1 MRAQKYK
8 FLTTFSI
15 YPFIFVQSKLPKMK
29 PVDYYQEQIE
39 HYAARLKQ
47 IKKRRNLVT
56 LAKLLTFGYMI
67 FLLYLLINQS
77 TQPLLL
83 LGIGAVLVFILLTLW
98 DSKIIYRQRLI
109 EELLRINTLESDYLA
124 GNFSALDQG
133 ERFNDPAHPYA
144 HDLDLFGEDSLFQH
158 LNRTVTFSGTQK
170 LVSWLLSLSKD
181 PEVIHSRQQAVEELC
196 TGPKWCQHFRAAG
209 ALHPTQAL
217 DAVVLKSGSAES
229 PFFSKGSTVRLILWI
244 ANTIVIV
251 SWAVTSFT
259 PLPISIS
266 LSLSL
271 LQLLVLALYIKKI
284 NTYHQRLNL
293 FLKTIS
299 NYLPL
304 VRLIHDQSFRSP
316 FLQKIRHSLFTP
328 ESNSLQALTQLQRI
342 QNSLDQRGNIVIAF
356 VLNGLYLK
364 DFHTLL
370 RLDRWRKAY
379 GPDIETWTDV
389 LSEAD
394 ALVSMANYRFNHP
407 AYCLPVISQDQ
418 LLYTEEIGHPLLKS
432 ERNVTN
438 NFSIRSLHQIAIIT
452 GANMAGKSTFL
463 RTIGVNLIL
472 AQSGNV
478 VCSRCFAFQPMT
490 LFTSM
495 RTTDNLAKDTS
506 YFHAELLRLQQL
518 VTIAQQEDK
527 VFIIL
532 DEMLKGTN
540 SVDKLNGSLAFL
552 KKILSYPISGLV
564 ATHDLA
570 LGELADDFPEHFF
583 NVCFE
588 IVHSGN
594 QITYDY
600 KLHPGISSNM
610 NASILLKQMGLI

>member
-1 MRAQKYK
+1 
-8 FLTTFSI
+8 
-15 YPFIFVQSKLPKMK
+15 MK
-29 PVDYYQEQIE
+29 PDEYYQKQID
-39 HYAARLKQ
+39 HYTARLKQ
-47 IKKRRNLVT
+47 IKKRRNLIT

-67 FLLYLLINQS
+67 FLIYLLINHS

-83 LGIGAVLVFILLTLW
+83 LGIGAILVFIFLTLW
-98 DSKIIYRQRLI
+98 DSQIIYRQHLI

-181 PEVIHSRQQAVEELC
+181 PEVIHSRQQAAEELC
-196 TGPKWCQHFRAAG
+196 AEPEWCQHFRAAG

-217 DAVVLKSGSAES
+217 DAVILKSGPTES
-229 PFFSKGSTVRLILWI
+229 PFFSKHSTVRLILWI

-259 PLPISIS
+259 PLPFSIS
-266 LSLSL
+266 LVLSL
-271 LQLLVLALYIKKI
+271 LQLSALALYIKKI
-284 NTYHQRLNL
+284 NAYHQRLNL

-316 FLQKIRHSLFTP
+316 YLQKIRHSLFTP
-328 ESNSLQALTQLQRI
+328 ESNSLQALTQLHRI

-356 VLNGLYLK
+356 ILNGLYLK

-370 RLDRWRKAY
+370 RLDHWRKKY

-394 ALVSMANYRFNHP
+394 ALISMANYRFNHP
-407 AYCLPVISQDQ
+407 AYCLPVICQDR
-418 LLYTEEIGHPLLKS
+418 LLDTEEIGHPLLKS

-438 NFSIRSLHQIAIIT
+438 DFSIRSLHQIAIVT

-478 VCSRCFAFQPMT
+478 VCSRYFAFQPMT

-495 RTTDNLAKDTS
+495 RTTDSLSKDTS

-518 VTIAQQEDK
+518 VNIAQQEDK

-552 KKILSYPISGLV
+552 KRILSYPISGLV

-588 IVHSGN
+588 IVHSGS

-600 KLHPGISSNM
+600 KLHPGVSSNM

>member
-1 MRAQKYK
+1 
-8 FLTTFSI
+8 
-15 YPFIFVQSKLPKMK
+15 MK
-29 PVDYYQEQIE
+29 PDEYYQKQID
-39 HYAARLKQ
+39 HYTARLKQ
-47 IKKRRNLVT
+47 IKKRRNLIT

-67 FLLYLLINQS
+67 FLIYLLINHS

-83 LGIGAVLVFILLTLW
+83 LGIGAILVFIFLTLW
-98 DSKIIYRQRLI
+98 DSQIIYRQHLI

-181 PEVIHSRQQAVEELC
+181 PEVIHSRQQAAEELC
-196 TGPKWCQHFRAAG
+196 AEPEWCQHFRAAG

-217 DAVVLKSGSAES
+217 DAVILKSGPTES
-229 PFFSKGSTVRLILWI
+229 PFFSKHSTVRLILWI

-259 PLPISIS
+259 PLPFSIS
-266 LSLSL
+266 LVLSL
-271 LQLLVLALYIKKI
+271 LQLSALALYIKKI
-284 NTYHQRLNL
+284 NAYHQRLNL

-316 FLQKIRHSLFTP
+316 YLQKIRHSLFTP
-328 ESNSLQALTQLQRI
+328 ESNSLQALTQLHRI
-342 QNSLDQRGNIVIAF
+342 QNSLDQRGSIVIAF
-356 VLNGLYLK
+356 ILNGLYLK

-370 RLDRWRKAY
+370 RLDHWRKEY

-394 ALVSMANYRFNHP
+394 ALISMANYRFNHP
-407 AYCLPVISQDQ
+407 AYCLPVICQDR
-418 LLYTEEIGHPLLKS
+418 LLDTEEIGHPLLKS

-438 NFSIRSLHQIAIIT
+438 DFSIRSLHQIAIVT

-463 RTIGVNLIL
+463 RTIGINLIL

-478 VCSRCFAFQPMT
+478 VCSRYFAFQPMT

-495 RTTDNLAKDTS
+495 RTTDSLSKDTS

-518 VTIAQQEDK
+518 VNIAQQEDK

-552 KKILSYPISGLV
+552 KRILSYPISGLV

-588 IVHSGN
+588 IVHSGS
-594 QITYDY
+594 QIT
-600 KLHPGISSNM
+600 
-610 NASILLKQMGLI
+610 

>member
-1 MRAQKYK
+1 
-8 FLTTFSI
+8 
-15 YPFIFVQSKLPKMK
+15 MK
-29 PVDYYQEQIE
+29 PDEYYQKQID
-39 HYAARLKQ
+39 HYTARLKQ
-47 IKKRRNLVT
+47 IKKRRNLIT

-67 FLLYLLINQS
+67 FLIYLLINHS

-83 LGIGAVLVFILLTLW
+83 LGIGAILVFIFLTLW
-98 DSKIIYRQRLI
+98 DSQIIYRQHLI

-181 PEVIHSRQQAVEELC
+181 PEVIHSRQQAAEELC
-196 TGPKWCQHFRAAG
+196 AEPEWCQHFRAAG
-209 ALHPTQAL
+209 ALHPTYAL
-217 DAVVLKSGSAES
+217 DAVILKSGPTES
-229 PFFSKGSTVRLILWI
+229 PFFSKHSTVRLILWI

-259 PLPISIS
+259 PLPFSIS
-266 LSLSL
+266 LVLSL
-271 LQLLVLALYIKKI
+271 LQLSALALYIKKI
-284 NTYHQRLNL
+284 NAYHQRLNL

-316 FLQKIRHSLFTP
+316 YLQKIRHSLFTP
-328 ESNSLQALTQLQRI
+328 ESNSLQALTQLHRI

-356 VLNGLYLK
+356 ILNGLYLK

-370 RLDRWRKAY
+370 RLDHWRKEY

-394 ALVSMANYRFNHP
+394 ALISMANYRFNHP
-407 AYCLPVISQDQ
+407 AYCLPVICQDR
-418 LLYTEEIGHPLLKS
+418 LLDTEEIGHPLLKS

-438 NFSIRSLHQIAIIT
+438 DFSIRSLHQIAIVT

-463 RTIGVNLIL
+463 RTIGINLIL

-478 VCSRCFAFQPMT
+478 VCSRYFAFQPMT

-495 RTTDNLAKDTS
+495 RTTDSLSKDTS

-518 VTIAQQEDK
+518 VNIAQQEDK

-552 KKILSYPISGLV
+552 KRILSYPISGLV

-588 IVHSGN
+588 IVHSGS

>member
-1 MRAQKYK
+1 
-8 FLTTFSI
+8 
-15 YPFIFVQSKLPKMK
+15 MK
-29 PVDYYQEQIE
+29 PDEYYQKQID
-39 HYAARLKQ
+39 HYTARLKQ
-47 IKKRRNLVT
+47 IKKRRNLIT

-67 FLLYLLINQS
+67 FLIYLLINHS

-83 LGIGAVLVFILLTLW
+83 LGIGAILVFIFLTLW
-98 DSKIIYRQRLI
+98 DSQIIYRQHLI

-181 PEVIHSRQQAVEELC
+181 PEVIHSRQQAAEELC
-196 TGPKWCQHFRAAG
+196 AEPEWCQHFRAAG

-217 DAVVLKSGSAES
+217 DAVILKSGPTES
-229 PFFSKGSTVRLILWI
+229 PFFSKHSTVRLILWI

-259 PLPISIS
+259 PLPFSIS
-266 LSLSL
+266 LVLSL
-271 LQLLVLALYIKKI
+271 LQLSALAVYIKKI
-284 NTYHQRLNL
+284 NAYHQRLNL

-316 FLQKIRHSLFTP
+316 YLQKIRHSLFTP
-328 ESNSLQALTQLQRI
+328 ESNSLQALTQLHRI

-356 VLNGLYLK
+356 ILNGLYLK

-370 RLDRWRKAY
+370 RLDHWRKKY

-394 ALVSMANYRFNHP
+394 ALISMANYRFNHP
-407 AYCLPVISQDQ
+407 AYCLPVICQDR
-418 LLYTEEIGHPLLKS
+418 LLDTEEIGHPLLKS

-438 NFSIRSLHQIAIIT
+438 DFSIRSLHQIAIVT

-478 VCSRCFAFQPMT
+478 VCSRYFAFQPMT

-495 RTTDNLAKDTS
+495 RTTDSLSKDTS

-518 VTIAQQEDK
+518 VNIAQQEDK

-552 KKILSYPISGLV
+552 KRILSYPISGLV

-588 IVHSGN
+588 IVHSGS

>member
-1 MRAQKYK
+1 
-8 FLTTFSI
+8 
-15 YPFIFVQSKLPKMK
+15 MK
-29 PVDYYQEQIE
+29 PDEYYQKQID
-39 HYAARLKQ
+39 HYTARLKQ
-47 IKKRRNLVT
+47 IKKRRNLIT

-67 FLLYLLINQS
+67 FLIYLLINHS

-83 LGIGAVLVFILLTLW
+83 LGIGAILVFIFLTLW
-98 DSKIIYRQRLI
+98 DSQIIYRQHLI

-144 HDLDLFGEDSLFQH
+144 HDLYLFGEDSLFQH

-181 PEVIHSRQQAVEELC
+181 PEVIHSRQQAAEELC
-196 TGPKWCQHFRAAG
+196 AEPEWCQHFRAAG

-217 DAVVLKSGSAES
+217 DAVILKSGPTES
-229 PFFSKGSTVRLILWI
+229 PFFSKHSTVRLILWI

-259 PLPISIS
+259 PLPFSIS
-266 LSLSL
+266 LVLSL
-271 LQLLVLALYIKKI
+271 LQLSALALYIKKI
-284 NTYHQRLNL
+284 NAYHQRLNL

-316 FLQKIRHSLFTP
+316 YLQKIRHSLFTP
-328 ESNSLQALTQLQRI
+328 ESNSLQALTQLHRI

-356 VLNGLYLK
+356 ILNGLYLK

-370 RLDRWRKAY
+370 RLDHWRKKY

-394 ALVSMANYRFNHP
+394 ALISMANYRFNHP
-407 AYCLPVISQDQ
+407 AYCLPVICQDR
-418 LLYTEEIGHPLLKS
+418 LLDTEEIGHPLLKS

-438 NFSIRSLHQIAIIT
+438 DFSIRSLHQIAIVT

-478 VCSRCFAFQPMT
+478 VCSRYFAFQPMT

-495 RTTDNLAKDTS
+495 RTTDSLSKDTS

-518 VTIAQQEDK
+518 VNIAQQEDK

-552 KKILSYPISGLV
+552 KRILSYPISGLV

-588 IVHSGN
+588 IVHSGS

>member
-1 MRAQKYK
+1 
-8 FLTTFSI
+8 
-15 YPFIFVQSKLPKMK
+15 MK
-29 PVDYYQEQIE
+29 PDEYYQKQID
-39 HYAARLKQ
+39 HYTARLKQ
-47 IKKRRNLVT
+47 IKKRRNLIT

-67 FLLYLLINQS
+67 FLIYLLINHS

-83 LGIGAVLVFILLTLW
+83 LGTGAILVFIFLTLW
-98 DSKIIYRQRLI
+98 DSQIIYRQHLI

-181 PEVIHSRQQAVEELC
+181 PEVIHSRQQAAEELC
-196 TGPKWCQHFRAAG
+196 AEPEWCQHFRAAG

-217 DAVVLKSGSAES
+217 DAVILKSGPTES
-229 PFFSKGSTVRLILWI
+229 PFFSKHSTVRLILWI

-259 PLPISIS
+259 PLPFSIS
-266 LSLSL
+266 LVLSL
-271 LQLLVLALYIKKI
+271 LQLSALALYIKKI
-284 NTYHQRLNL
+284 NAYHQRLNL

-316 FLQKIRHSLFTP
+316 YLPKIRHSLFTP
-328 ESNSLQALTQLQRI
+328 ESNSLQALTQLHRI

-356 VLNGLYLK
+356 ILNGLYLK

-370 RLDRWRKAY
+370 RLDHWRKKY

-394 ALVSMANYRFNHP
+394 ALISMANYRFNHP
-407 AYCLPVISQDQ
+407 AYCLPVICQDR
-418 LLYTEEIGHPLLKS
+418 LLDTEEIGHPLLKS

-438 NFSIRSLHQIAIIT
+438 DFSIRSLHQIAIVT

-478 VCSRCFAFQPMT
+478 VCSRYFAFQPMT

-495 RTTDNLAKDTS
+495 RTTDSLSKDTS

-518 VTIAQQEDK
+518 VNIAQQEDK

-552 KKILSYPISGLV
+552 KRILSYPISGLV

-588 IVHSGN
+588 IVHSGS

>member
-1 MRAQKYK
+1 
-8 FLTTFSI
+8 
-15 YPFIFVQSKLPKMK
+15 MK
-29 PVDYYQEQIE
+29 PDEYYQKQID
-39 HYAARLKQ
+39 HYTARLKR
-47 IKKRRNLVT
+47 IKKRRNLIT

-67 FLLYLLINQS
+67 FLIYLLINHS

-83 LGIGAVLVFILLTLW
+83 LGIGAILVFIFLTLW
-98 DSKIIYRQRLI
+98 DSQIIYRQHLI

-181 PEVIHSRQQAVEELC
+181 PEVIHSRQQAAEELC
-196 TGPKWCQHFRAAG
+196 AEPEWCQHFRAAG

-217 DAVVLKSGSAES
+217 DAVILKSGPTES
-229 PFFSKGSTVRLILWI
+229 PFFSKHSTVRLILWI

-259 PLPISIS
+259 PLPFSIS
-266 LSLSL
+266 LVLSL
-271 LQLLVLALYIKKI
+271 LQLSALALYIKKI
-284 NTYHQRLNL
+284 NAYHQRLNL

-316 FLQKIRHSLFTP
+316 YLQKIRHSLFTP
-328 ESNSLQALTQLQRI
+328 ESNSLQALTQLHRI

-356 VLNGLYLK
+356 ILNGLYLK

-370 RLDRWRKAY
+370 RLDHWRKKY

-394 ALVSMANYRFNHP
+394 ALISMANYRFNHP
-407 AYCLPVISQDQ
+407 AYCLPVICQDR
-418 LLYTEEIGHPLLKS
+418 LLDTEEIGHPLLKS

-438 NFSIRSLHQIAIIT
+438 DFSIRSLHQIAIVT

-478 VCSRCFAFQPMT
+478 VCSRYFAFQPMT

-495 RTTDNLAKDTS
+495 RTTDSLSKDTS

-518 VTIAQQEDK
+518 VNIAQQEDK

-552 KKILSYPISGLV
+552 KRILSYPISGLV

-588 IVHSGN
+588 IVHSGS

>member
-1 MRAQKYK
+1 
-8 FLTTFSI
+8 
-15 YPFIFVQSKLPKMK
+15 MK
-29 PVDYYQEQIE
+29 PDEYYQKQID
-39 HYAARLKQ
+39 HYTARLKQ
-47 IKKRRNLVT
+47 IKKRRNLIT

-67 FLLYLLINQS
+67 FLIYLLINHS

-83 LGIGAVLVFILLTLW
+83 LGIGAILVFIFLTLW
-98 DSKIIYRQRLI
+98 DSQIIYRQHLI

-181 PEVIHSRQQAVEELC
+181 PEVIHSRQQAAEELC
-196 TGPKWCQHFRAAG
+196 AEPEWCQHFRAAG

-217 DAVVLKSGSAES
+217 DAVILKSGPTES
-229 PFFSKGSTVRLILWI
+229 PFFSKHSTVRLILWI

-259 PLPISIS
+259 PLPFSIS
-266 LSLSL
+266 LVLSL
-271 LQLLVLALYIKKI
+271 LQLSALALYIKKI
-284 NTYHQRLNL
+284 NAYHQRLNL

-316 FLQKIRHSLFTP
+316 YLQKIRHSLFTP
-328 ESNSLQALTQLQRI
+328 ESNSLQALTQLHRI

-356 VLNGLYLK
+356 ILNGLYLK

-370 RLDRWRKAY
+370 RLDHWRKKY

-394 ALVSMANYRFNHP
+394 ALISMANYRFNHP
-407 AYCLPVISQDQ
+407 AYCLPVICQDR
-418 LLYTEEIGHPLLKS
+418 LLDTEEIGHPLLKS

-438 NFSIRSLHQIAIIT
+438 DFTIRSLHQIAIVT

-478 VCSRCFAFQPMT
+478 VCSRYFAFQPMT

-495 RTTDNLAKDTS
+495 RTTDSLSKDTS

-518 VTIAQQEDK
+518 VNIAQQEDK

-552 KKILSYPISGLV
+552 KRILSYPISGLV

-588 IVHSGN
+588 IVHSGS

>member
-1 MRAQKYK
+1 
-8 FLTTFSI
+8 
-15 YPFIFVQSKLPKMK
+15 MK
-29 PVDYYQEQIE
+29 PDEYYQKQID
-39 HYAARLKQ
+39 HYTARLKQ
-47 IKKRRNLVT
+47 IKKRRNLIT

-67 FLLYLLINQS
+67 FLIYLLINHS

-83 LGIGAVLVFILLTLW
+83 LGIGAILVFIFLTLW
-98 DSKIIYRQRLI
+98 DSQIIYRQHLI
-109 EELLRINTLESDYLA
+109 EELLRINTSESDYLA

-181 PEVIHSRQQAVEELC
+181 PEVIHSRQQAAEELC
-196 TGPKWCQHFRAAG
+196 AEPEWCQHFRAAG

-217 DAVVLKSGSAES
+217 DAVILKSGPTES
-229 PFFSKGSTVRLILWI
+229 PFFSKHSTVRLILWI

-259 PLPISIS
+259 PLPFSIS
-266 LSLSL
+266 LVLSL
-271 LQLLVLALYIKKI
+271 LQLSALALYIKKI
-284 NTYHQRLNL
+284 NAYHQRLNL

-316 FLQKIRHSLFTP
+316 YLQKIRHSLFTP
-328 ESNSLQALTQLQRI
+328 ESNSLQALTQLHRI

-356 VLNGLYLK
+356 ILNGLYLK

-370 RLDRWRKAY
+370 RLDHWRKKY

-394 ALVSMANYRFNHP
+394 ALISMANYRFNHP
-407 AYCLPVISQDQ
+407 AYCLPVICQDR
-418 LLYTEEIGHPLLKS
+418 LLDTEEIGHPLLKS

-438 NFSIRSLHQIAIIT
+438 DFSIRSLHQIAIVT

-478 VCSRCFAFQPMT
+478 VCSRYFAFQPMT

-495 RTTDNLAKDTS
+495 RTTDSLSKDTS

-518 VTIAQQEDK
+518 VNIAQQEDK

-552 KKILSYPISGLV
+552 KRILSYPISGLV

-588 IVHSGN
+588 IVHSGS

>member
-1 MRAQKYK
+1 
-8 FLTTFSI
+8 
-15 YPFIFVQSKLPKMK
+15 MK
-29 PVDYYQEQIE
+29 PDEYYQKHID
-39 HYAARLKQ
+39 HYTARLKQ
-47 IKKRRNLVT
+47 IKKRRNLIT

-67 FLLYLLINQS
+67 FLIYLLINHS

-83 LGIGAVLVFILLTLW
+83 LGIGAILVFIFLTLW
-98 DSKIIYRQRLI
+98 DSQIIYRQHLI

-181 PEVIHSRQQAVEELC
+181 PEVIHSRQQAAEELC
-196 TGPKWCQHFRAAG
+196 AEPEWCQHFRAAG

-217 DAVVLKSGSAES
+217 DAVILKSGPTES
-229 PFFSKGSTVRLILWI
+229 PFFSKHSTVRLILWI

-259 PLPISIS
+259 PLPFSIS
-266 LSLSL
+266 LVLSL
-271 LQLLVLALYIKKI
+271 LQLSALALYIKKI
-284 NTYHQRLNL
+284 NAYHQRLNL

-316 FLQKIRHSLFTP
+316 YLQKIRHSLFTP
-328 ESNSLQALTQLQRI
+328 ESNSLQALTQLHRI

-356 VLNGLYLK
+356 ILNGLYLK

-370 RLDRWRKAY
+370 RLDHWRKKY

-394 ALVSMANYRFNHP
+394 ALISMANYRFNHP
-407 AYCLPVISQDQ
+407 AYCLPVICQDR
-418 LLYTEEIGHPLLKS
+418 LLDTEEIGHPLLKS

-438 NFSIRSLHQIAIIT
+438 DFSIRSLHQIAIVT

-478 VCSRCFAFQPMT
+478 VCSRYFAFQPMT

-495 RTTDNLAKDTS
+495 RTTDSLSKDTS

-518 VTIAQQEDK
+518 VNIAQQEDK

-552 KKILSYPISGLV
+552 KRILSYPISGLV

-588 IVHSGN
+588 IVHSGS

>member
-1 MRAQKYK
+1 
-8 FLTTFSI
+8 
-15 YPFIFVQSKLPKMK
+15 MK
-29 PVDYYQEQIE
+29 PDEYYQKQID
-39 HYAARLKQ
+39 HYTARLKQ
-47 IKKRRNLVT
+47 IKKRRNLIT

-67 FLLYLLINQS
+67 FLTYLLINHS

-83 LGIGAVLVFILLTLW
+83 LGIGAILVFIFLTLW
-98 DSKIIYRQRLI
+98 DSQIIYRQHLI

-181 PEVIHSRQQAVEELC
+181 PEVIHSRQQAAEELC
-196 TGPKWCQHFRAAG
+196 AEPEWCQHFRAAG

-217 DAVVLKSGSAES
+217 DAVILKSGPTES
-229 PFFSKGSTVRLILWI
+229 PFFSKHSTVRLILWI

-259 PLPISIS
+259 PLPFSIS
-266 LSLSL
+266 LVLSL
-271 LQLLVLALYIKKI
+271 LQLSALALYIKKI
-284 NTYHQRLNL
+284 NAYHQRLNL

-316 FLQKIRHSLFTP
+316 YLQKIRHSLFTP
-328 ESNSLQALTQLQRI
+328 ESNSLQALTQLHRI

-356 VLNGLYLK
+356 ILNGLYLK

-370 RLDRWRKAY
+370 RLDHWRKKY

-394 ALVSMANYRFNHP
+394 ALISMANYRFNHP
-407 AYCLPVISQDQ
+407 AYCLPVICQDR
-418 LLYTEEIGHPLLKS
+418 LLDTEEIGHPLLKS

-438 NFSIRSLHQIAIIT
+438 DFSIRSLHQIAIVT

-478 VCSRCFAFQPMT
+478 VCSRYFAFQPMT

-495 RTTDNLAKDTS
+495 RTTDSLSKDTS

-518 VTIAQQEDK
+518 VNIAQQEDK

-552 KKILSYPISGLV
+552 KRILSYPISGLV

-588 IVHSGN
+588 IVHSGS

>member
-1 MRAQKYK
+1 
-8 FLTTFSI
+8 
-15 YPFIFVQSKLPKMK
+15 MK
-29 PVDYYQEQIE
+29 PDVYYQKQID
-39 HYAARLKQ
+39 HYTARLKQ
-47 IKKRRNLVT
+47 IKKRRNLIT

-67 FLLYLLINQS
+67 FLIYLLINHS

-83 LGIGAVLVFILLTLW
+83 LGIGAILVFIFLTLW
-98 DSKIIYRQRLI
+98 DSQIIYRQHLI

-181 PEVIHSRQQAVEELC
+181 PEVIHSRQQAAEELC
-196 TGPKWCQHFRAAG
+196 AEPEWCQHFRAAG

-217 DAVVLKSGSAES
+217 DAVILKSGPTES
-229 PFFSKGSTVRLILWI
+229 PFFSKHSTVRLILWI

-259 PLPISIS
+259 PLPFSIS
-266 LSLSL
+266 LVLSL
-271 LQLLVLALYIKKI
+271 LQLSALALYIKKI
-284 NTYHQRLNL
+284 NAYHQRLNL

-316 FLQKIRHSLFTP
+316 YLQKIRHSLFTP
-328 ESNSLQALTQLQRI
+328 ESNSLQALTQLHRI

-356 VLNGLYLK
+356 ILNGLYLK

-370 RLDRWRKAY
+370 RLDHWRKKY

-394 ALVSMANYRFNHP
+394 ALISMANYRFNHP
-407 AYCLPVISQDQ
+407 AYCLPVICQDR
-418 LLYTEEIGHPLLKS
+418 LLDTEEIGHPLLKS

-438 NFSIRSLHQIAIIT
+438 DFSIRSLHQIAIVT

-478 VCSRCFAFQPMT
+478 VCSRYFAFQPMT

-495 RTTDNLAKDTS
+495 RTTDSLSKDTS

-518 VTIAQQEDK
+518 VNIAQQEDK

-552 KKILSYPISGLV
+552 KRILSYPISGLV

-588 IVHSGN
+588 IVHSGS

>member
-1 MRAQKYK
+1 
-8 FLTTFSI
+8 
-15 YPFIFVQSKLPKMK
+15 MK
-29 PVDYYQEQIE
+29 PDEYYQKQID
-39 HYAARLKQ
+39 HYTARLKQ
-47 IKKRRNLVT
+47 IKKRRNLIT

-67 FLLYLLINQS
+67 FLIYLLINHS

-83 LGIGAVLVFILLTLW
+83 LGIGAILVFIFLTLW
-98 DSKIIYRQRLI
+98 DSQIIYRQHLI

-181 PEVIHSRQQAVEELC
+181 PEVIHSRQQAAEELC
-196 TGPKWCQHFRAAG
+196 AEPEWCQHFRAAG

-217 DAVVLKSGSAES
+217 DAVILKSGPTES
-229 PFFSKGSTVRLILWI
+229 PFFSKHSTVRLILWI

-259 PLPISIS
+259 PLPFSIS
-266 LSLSL
+266 LVLSL
-271 LQLLVLALYIKKI
+271 LQLSALALYIKKI
-284 NTYHQRLNL
+284 NAYHQRLNL

-316 FLQKIRHSLFTP
+316 YLQKIRHSLFTP
-328 ESNSLQALTQLQRI
+328 ESNSMQALTQLHRI

-356 VLNGLYLK
+356 ILNGLYLK

-370 RLDRWRKAY
+370 RLDHWRKKY

-394 ALVSMANYRFNHP
+394 ALISMANYRFNHP
-407 AYCLPVISQDQ
+407 AYCLPVICQDR
-418 LLYTEEIGHPLLKS
+418 LLDTEEIGHPLLKS

-438 NFSIRSLHQIAIIT
+438 DFSIRSLHQIAIVT

-478 VCSRCFAFQPMT
+478 VCSRYFAFQPMT

-495 RTTDNLAKDTS
+495 RTTDSLSKDTS

-518 VTIAQQEDK
+518 VNIAQQEDK

-552 KKILSYPISGLV
+552 KRILSYPISGLV

-588 IVHSGN
+588 IVHSGS

>member
-1 MRAQKYK
+1 
-8 FLTTFSI
+8 
-15 YPFIFVQSKLPKMK
+15 MK
-29 PVDYYQEQIE
+29 PDEYYQKQID
-39 HYAARLKQ
+39 HYTARLKQ
-47 IKKRRNLVT
+47 IKKRRNLIT

-67 FLLYLLINQS
+67 FLIYLLINHS

-83 LGIGAVLVFILLTLW
+83 LGIGAILVFIFLTLW
-98 DSKIIYRQRLI
+98 DSQIIYRQHLI

-181 PEVIHSRQQAVEELC
+181 PEVIHSRQQAAEELC
-196 TGPKWCQHFRAAG
+196 AEPEWCQHFRAAG

-217 DAVVLKSGSAES
+217 DAVILKSGPTES
-229 PFFSKGSTVRLILWI
+229 PFFSKHSTVRLILWI

-251 SWAVTSFT
+251 SWAVTSFP
-259 PLPISIS
+259 PLPFSIS
-266 LSLSL
+266 LVLSL
-271 LQLLVLALYIKKI
+271 LQLSALALYIKKI
-284 NTYHQRLNL
+284 NAYHQRLNL

-316 FLQKIRHSLFTP
+316 YLQKIRHSLFTP
-328 ESNSLQALTQLQRI
+328 ESNSLQALTQLHRI
-342 QNSLDQRGNIVIAF
+342 QNNLDQRGNIVIAF
-356 VLNGLYLK
+356 ILNGLYLK

-370 RLDRWRKAY
+370 RLDHWRKKY

-394 ALVSMANYRFNHP
+394 ALISMANYRFNHP
-407 AYCLPVISQDQ
+407 AYCLPVICQDR
-418 LLYTEEIGHPLLKS
+418 LLDTEEIGHPLLKS

-438 NFSIRSLHQIAIIT
+438 DFSIRSLHQIAIVT

-478 VCSRCFAFQPMT
+478 VCSRYFAFQPMT

-495 RTTDNLAKDTS
+495 RTTDSLSKDTS

-518 VTIAQQEDK
+518 VNIAQQEDK

-552 KKILSYPISGLV
+552 KRILSYPISGLV

-588 IVHSGN
+588 IVHSGS

>member
-1 MRAQKYK
+1 
-8 FLTTFSI
+8 
-15 YPFIFVQSKLPKMK
+15 MK
-29 PVDYYQEQIE
+29 PDEYYQKQID
-39 HYAARLKQ
+39 HYTARLKQ
-47 IKKRRNLVT
+47 IKKRRNLIT

-67 FLLYLLINQS
+67 FLIYLLINHS

-83 LGIGAVLVFILLTLW
+83 LGIGAILVFIFLTLW
-98 DSKIIYRQRLI
+98 DSQIIYRQHLI

-124 GNFSALDQG
+124 GNFSALDPG

-181 PEVIHSRQQAVEELC
+181 PEVIHSRQQAAEELC
-196 TGPKWCQHFRAAG
+196 AEPEWCQHFRAAG

-217 DAVVLKSGSAES
+217 DAVILKSGPTES
-229 PFFSKGSTVRLILWI
+229 PFFSKHSTVRLILWI

-259 PLPISIS
+259 PLPFSIS
-266 LSLSL
+266 LVLSL
-271 LQLLVLALYIKKI
+271 LQLSALALYIKKI
-284 NTYHQRLNL
+284 NAYHQRLNL

-316 FLQKIRHSLFTP
+316 YLQKIRHSLFTP
-328 ESNSLQALTQLQRI
+328 ESNSLQALTQLHRI

-356 VLNGLYLK
+356 ILNGLYLK

-370 RLDRWRKAY
+370 RLDHWRKKY

-394 ALVSMANYRFNHP
+394 ALISMANYRFNHP
-407 AYCLPVISQDQ
+407 AYCLPVICQDR
-418 LLYTEEIGHPLLKS
+418 LLDTEEIGHPLLKS

-438 NFSIRSLHQIAIIT
+438 DFSICSLHQIAIVT

-478 VCSRCFAFQPMT
+478 VCSRYFAFQPMT

-495 RTTDNLAKDTS
+495 RTTDSLSKDTS

-518 VTIAQQEDK
+518 VNIAQQEDK

-552 KKILSYPISGLV
+552 KRILSYPISGLV

-588 IVHSGN
+588 IVHSGS

>member
-1 MRAQKYK
+1 
-8 FLTTFSI
+8 
-15 YPFIFVQSKLPKMK
+15 MK
-29 PVDYYQEQIE
+29 PDEYYQKQID
-39 HYAARLKQ
+39 HYTARLKQ
-47 IKKRRNLVT
+47 IKKRRNLIT

-67 FLLYLLINQS
+67 FLIYLLINHS

-83 LGIGAVLVFILLTLW
+83 LGIGAILVFIFLTLW
-98 DSKIIYRQRLI
+98 DSQIIYRQHLI

-181 PEVIHSRQQAVEELC
+181 PEVIHSRQQAAEELSAE
-196 TGPKWCQHFRAAG
+196 PEWCQHIRAAG

-217 DAVVLKSGSAES
+217 DAVILKSGPTES
-229 PFFSKGSTVRLILWI
+229 PFFSKHSTVRLILWI

-259 PLPISIS
+259 PLPFSIS
-266 LSLSL
+266 LVLSL
-271 LQLLVLALYIKKI
+271 LQLSALALYIKKI
-284 NTYHQRLNL
+284 NAYHQRLNL

-316 FLQKIRHSLFTP
+316 YLQKIRHSLFTP
-328 ESNSLQALTQLQRI
+328 ESNSLQALTQLHRI

-356 VLNGLYLK
+356 ILNGLYLK

-370 RLDRWRKAY
+370 RLDHWRKKY

-394 ALVSMANYRFNHP
+394 ALISMANYRFNHP
-407 AYCLPVISQDQ
+407 AYCLPVICQDR
-418 LLYTEEIGHPLLKS
+418 LLDTEEIGHPLLKS

-438 NFSIRSLHQIAIIT
+438 DFSIRSLHQIAIVT

-478 VCSRCFAFQPMT
+478 VCSRYFAFQPMT

-495 RTTDNLAKDTS
+495 RTTDSLSKDTS

-518 VTIAQQEDK
+518 VNIAQQEDK

-552 KKILSYPISGLV
+552 KRILSYPISGLV

-588 IVHSGN
+588 IVHSGS

>member
-1 MRAQKYK
+1 
-8 FLTTFSI
+8 
-15 YPFIFVQSKLPKMK
+15 MK
-29 PVDYYQEQIE
+29 PDEYYQKQID
-39 HYAARLKQ
+39 HYTARLKQ
-47 IKKRRNLVT
+47 IKKRRNLIT

-67 FLLYLLINQS
+67 FLIYLLINHS

-83 LGIGAVLVFILLTLW
+83 LGIGAILVFIFLTLW
-98 DSKIIYRQRLI
+98 DSQIIYRQHLI

-181 PEVIHSRQQAVEELC
+181 PEVIHSRQQAAEELC
-196 TGPKWCQHFRAAG
+196 AESEWCQHFRAAG

-217 DAVVLKSGSAES
+217 DAVILKSGPTES
-229 PFFSKGSTVRLILWI
+229 PFFSKHSTVRLILWI

-259 PLPISIS
+259 PLPFSIS
-266 LSLSL
+266 LVLSL
-271 LQLLVLALYIKKI
+271 LQLSALALYIKKI
-284 NTYHQRLNL
+284 NAYHQRLNL

-316 FLQKIRHSLFTP
+316 YLQKIRHSLFTP
-328 ESNSLQALTQLQRI
+328 ESNSLQALTQLHRI

-356 VLNGLYLK
+356 ILNGLYLK

-370 RLDRWRKAY
+370 RLDHWRKKY

-394 ALVSMANYRFNHP
+394 ALISMANYRFNHP
-407 AYCLPVISQDQ
+407 AYCLPVICQDR
-418 LLYTEEIGHPLLKS
+418 LLDTEEIGHPLLKS

-438 NFSIRSLHQIAIIT
+438 DFSICSLHQIAIVT

-478 VCSRCFAFQPMT
+478 VCSRYFAFQPMT

-495 RTTDNLAKDTS
+495 RTTDSLSKDTS

-518 VTIAQQEDK
+518 VNIAQQEDK

-552 KKILSYPISGLV
+552 KRILSYPISGLV

-588 IVHSGN
+588 IVHSGS

>member
-1 MRAQKYK
+1 
-8 FLTTFSI
+8 
-15 YPFIFVQSKLPKMK
+15 MK
-29 PVDYYQEQIE
+29 PDEYYQKQID
-39 HYAARLKQ
+39 HYTARLKQ
-47 IKKRRNLVT
+47 IKKRRNLIT

-67 FLLYLLINQS
+67 FLIYLLINHS

-83 LGIGAVLVFILLTLW
+83 LGIGAILVFIFLTLW
-98 DSKIIYRQRLI
+98 DSQIIYRQHLI

-181 PEVIHSRQQAVEELC
+181 PEVIHSRQQAAEELC
-196 TGPKWCQHFRAAG
+196 AEPEWCQHFRAAG

-217 DAVVLKSGSAES
+217 DAVILKSGPTES
-229 PFFSKGSTVRLILWI
+229 PFFSKHSTVRLILWI

-259 PLPISIS
+259 PLPFSIS
-266 LSLSL
+266 LVLSL
-271 LQLLVLALYIKKI
+271 LQLSALALYIKKI
-284 NTYHQRLNL
+284 NAYHQRLNL

-316 FLQKIRHSLFTP
+316 YLQKIRHSLFTP
-328 ESNSLQALTQLQRI
+328 ESNSLQALTQLHRI

-356 VLNGLYLK
+356 ILNGLYLK

-370 RLDRWRKAY
+370 RLDHWRKKY

-394 ALVSMANYRFNHP
+394 ALISMANYRFNHP
-407 AYCLPVISQDQ
+407 AYCLPVICQDR
-418 LLYTEEIGHPLLKS
+418 LLDTEEIGHPLLKS

-438 NFSIRSLHQIAIIT
+438 DFSIRSLHQIAIVT

-478 VCSRCFAFQPMT
+478 VCSRYFAFQPMT

-495 RTTDNLAKDTS
+495 RTTDSLSKDTS

-518 VTIAQQEDK
+518 VNIAQQEDK

-540 SVDKLNGSLAFL
+540 SVDKLSGSLAFL
-552 KKILSYPISGLV
+552 KRILSYPISGLV

-588 IVHSGN
+588 IVHSGS

>member
-1 MRAQKYK
+1 
-8 FLTTFSI
+8 
-15 YPFIFVQSKLPKMK
+15 MK
-29 PVDYYQEQIE
+29 PDEYYQKQID
-39 HYAARLKQ
+39 HYTARLKQ
-47 IKKRRNLVT
+47 IKKRRNLIT

-67 FLLYLLINQS
+67 FLIYLLINHG

-83 LGIGAVLVFILLTLW
+83 LGIGAILVFIFLTLW
-98 DSKIIYRQRLI
+98 DSQIIYRQHLI

-181 PEVIHSRQQAVEELC
+181 PEVIHSRQQAAEELC
-196 TGPKWCQHFRAAG
+196 AEPEWCQHFRAAG

-217 DAVVLKSGSAES
+217 DAVILKSGPTES
-229 PFFSKGSTVRLILWI
+229 PFFSKHSTVRLILWI

-259 PLPISIS
+259 PLPFSIS
-266 LSLSL
+266 LVLSL
-271 LQLLVLALYIKKI
+271 LQLSALALYIKKI
-284 NTYHQRLNL
+284 NAYHQRLNL

-316 FLQKIRHSLFTP
+316 YLQKIRHSLFTP
-328 ESNSLQALTQLQRI
+328 ESNSLQALTQLHRI

-356 VLNGLYLK
+356 ILNGLYLK

-370 RLDRWRKAY
+370 RLDHWRKKY

-394 ALVSMANYRFNHP
+394 ALISMANYRFNHP
-407 AYCLPVISQDQ
+407 AYCLPVICQDR
-418 LLYTEEIGHPLLKS
+418 LLDTEEIGHPLLKS

-438 NFSIRSLHQIAIIT
+438 DFSIRSLHQIAIVT

-478 VCSRCFAFQPMT
+478 VCSRYFAFQPMT

-495 RTTDNLAKDTS
+495 RTTDSLSKDTS

-518 VTIAQQEDK
+518 VNIAQQEDK

-552 KKILSYPISGLV
+552 KRILSYPISGLV

-588 IVHSGN
+588 IVHSGS

>member
-1 MRAQKYK
+1 
-8 FLTTFSI
+8 
-15 YPFIFVQSKLPKMK
+15 MK
-29 PVDYYQEQIE
+29 PDEYYQKQID
-39 HYAARLKQ
+39 HYTARLKQ
-47 IKKRRNLVT
+47 IKKRRNLIT

-67 FLLYLLINQS
+67 FLIYLLINHS

-83 LGIGAVLVFILLTLW
+83 LGIGAILVFIFLTLW
-98 DSKIIYRQRLI
+98 DSQIIYRQHLI

-181 PEVIHSRQQAVEELC
+181 PEVIHSRQQAAEELC
-196 TGPKWCQHFRAAG
+196 AEPEWCQHFRAAG

-217 DAVVLKSGSAES
+217 DAVILKSGPTES
-229 PFFSKGSTVRLILWI
+229 PFFSKHSTVRLILWI

-259 PLPISIS
+259 PLPFSIS
-266 LSLSL
+266 LVLSL
-271 LQLLVLALYIKKI
+271 LQLSALALYIKKI
-284 NTYHQRLNL
+284 NAYHQRLNL

-316 FLQKIRHSLFTP
+316 YLQKIRHSLFTP
-328 ESNSLQALTQLQRI
+328 ESNSLQALTQLHRI

-356 VLNGLYLK
+356 ILNGLYLK

-370 RLDRWRKAY
+370 RLDHWRKKY

-394 ALVSMANYRFNHP
+394 ALISMANYRFNHP
-407 AYCLPVISQDQ
+407 AYCLPVICQDR
-418 LLYTEEIGHPLLKS
+418 LLDTEEIGHPLLKS

-438 NFSIRSLHQIAIIT
+438 DFSIRSLHQITIVT

-478 VCSRCFAFQPMT
+478 VCSRYFAFQPMT

-495 RTTDNLAKDTS
+495 RTTDSLSKDTS

-518 VTIAQQEDK
+518 VNIAQQEDK

-552 KKILSYPISGLV
+552 KRILSYPISGLV

-588 IVHSGN
+588 IVHSGS

>member
-1 MRAQKYK
+1 
-8 FLTTFSI
+8 
-15 YPFIFVQSKLPKMK
+15 MK
-29 PVDYYQEQIE
+29 PDEYYQKQID
-39 HYAARLKQ
+39 HYTARLKQ
-47 IKKRRNLVT
+47 IKKRRNLIT

-67 FLLYLLINQS
+67 FLIYLLINHS

-83 LGIGAVLVFILLTLW
+83 LGIGAILVFIFLTLW
-98 DSKIIYRQRLI
+98 DFQIIYRQHLI

-181 PEVIHSRQQAVEELC
+181 PEVIHSRQQAAEELC
-196 TGPKWCQHFRAAG
+196 AEPEWCQHFRAAG

-217 DAVVLKSGSAES
+217 DAVILKSGPTES
-229 PFFSKGSTVRLILWI
+229 PFFSKHSTVRLILWI

-259 PLPISIS
+259 PLPFSIS
-266 LSLSL
+266 LVLSL
-271 LQLLVLALYIKKI
+271 LQLSALALYIKKI
-284 NTYHQRLNL
+284 NAYHQRLNL

-316 FLQKIRHSLFTP
+316 YLQKIRHSLFTP
-328 ESNSLQALTQLQRI
+328 ESNSLQALTQLHRI

-356 VLNGLYLK
+356 ILNGLYLK

-370 RLDRWRKAY
+370 RLDHWRKKY

-394 ALVSMANYRFNHP
+394 ALISMANYRFNHP
-407 AYCLPVISQDQ
+407 AYCLPVICQDR
-418 LLYTEEIGHPLLKS
+418 LLDTEEIGHPLLKS

-438 NFSIRSLHQIAIIT
+438 DFSIRSLHQIAIVT

-478 VCSRCFAFQPMT
+478 VCSRYFAFQPMT

-495 RTTDNLAKDTS
+495 RTTDSLSKDTS

-518 VTIAQQEDK
+518 VNIAQQEDK

-552 KKILSYPISGLV
+552 KRILSYPISGLV

-588 IVHSGN
+588 IVHSGS

>member
-1 MRAQKYK
+1 
-8 FLTTFSI
+8 
-15 YPFIFVQSKLPKMK
+15 MK
-29 PVDYYQEQIE
+29 PDEYYQKQID
-39 HYAARLKQ
+39 HYTARLKQ
-47 IKKRRNLVT
+47 IKKRRNLIT

-67 FLLYLLINQS
+67 FLIYLLINHS

-83 LGIGAVLVFILLTLW
+83 LGIGAILVFIFLTLW
-98 DSKIIYRQRLI
+98 DSQIIYRQHLI

-181 PEVIHSRQQAVEELC
+181 PEVIQSRQQAAEELC
-196 TGPKWCQHFRAAG
+196 AEPEWCQHFRAAG

-217 DAVVLKSGSAES
+217 DAVILKSGPTES
-229 PFFSKGSTVRLILWI
+229 PFFSKHSTVRLILWI

-259 PLPISIS
+259 PLPFSIS
-266 LSLSL
+266 LVLSL
-271 LQLLVLALYIKKI
+271 LQLSALALYIKKI
-284 NTYHQRLNL
+284 NAYHQRLNL

-316 FLQKIRHSLFTP
+316 YLQKIRHSLFTP
-328 ESNSLQALTQLQRI
+328 ESNSLQALTQLHRI

-356 VLNGLYLK
+356 ILNGLYLK

-370 RLDRWRKAY
+370 RLDHWRKKY

-394 ALVSMANYRFNHP
+394 ALISMANYRFNHP
-407 AYCLPVISQDQ
+407 AYCLPVICQDR
-418 LLYTEEIGHPLLKS
+418 LLDTEEIGHPLLKS

-438 NFSIRSLHQIAIIT
+438 DFSIRSLHQIAIVT

-478 VCSRCFAFQPMT
+478 VCSRYFAFQPMT

-495 RTTDNLAKDTS
+495 RTTDSLSKDTS

-518 VTIAQQEDK
+518 VNIAQQEDK

-552 KKILSYPISGLV
+552 KRILSYPISGLV

-588 IVHSGN
+588 IVHSGS

>member
-1 MRAQKYK
+1 
-8 FLTTFSI
+8 
-15 YPFIFVQSKLPKMK
+15 
-29 PVDYYQEQIE
+29 
-39 HYAARLKQ
+39 
-47 IKKRRNLVT
+47 
-56 LAKLLTFGYMI
+56 MI
-67 FLLYLLINQS
+67 FLIYLLINHS

-83 LGIGAVLVFILLTLW
+83 LGIGAILVFIFLTLW
-98 DSKIIYRQRLI
+98 DSQIIYRQHLI

-181 PEVIHSRQQAVEELC
+181 PEVIHSRQQAAEELC
-196 TGPKWCQHFRAAG
+196 AEPEWCQHFRAAG

-217 DAVVLKSGSAES
+217 DAVILKSGPTES
-229 PFFSKGSTVRLILWI
+229 PFFSKHSTVRLILWI

-259 PLPISIS
+259 PLPFSIS
-266 LSLSL
+266 LVLSL
-271 LQLLVLALYIKKI
+271 LQLSALALYIKKI
-284 NTYHQRLNL
+284 NAYHQRLNL

-316 FLQKIRHSLFTP
+316 YLQKIRHSLFTP
-328 ESNSLQALTQLQRI
+328 ESNSLQALTQLHRI

-356 VLNGLYLK
+356 ILNGLYLK

-370 RLDRWRKAY
+370 RLDHWRKKY

-394 ALVSMANYRFNHP
+394 ALISMANYRFNHP
-407 AYCLPVISQDQ
+407 AYCLPVICQDR
-418 LLYTEEIGHPLLKS
+418 LLDTEEIGHPLLKS

-438 NFSIRSLHQIAIIT
+438 DFSICSLHQIAIVT

-478 VCSRCFAFQPMT
+478 VCSRYFAFQPMT

-495 RTTDNLAKDTS
+495 RTTDSLSKDTS

-518 VTIAQQEDK
+518 VNIAQQEDK

-552 KKILSYPISGLV
+552 KRILSYPISGLV

-588 IVHSGN
+588 IVHSGS

>member
-1 MRAQKYK
+1 
-8 FLTTFSI
+8 
-15 YPFIFVQSKLPKMK
+15 MK
-29 PVDYYQEQIE
+29 PDEYYQKQID
-39 HYAARLKQ
+39 HYTARLKQ
-47 IKKRRNLVT
+47 IKKRRNLIT

-67 FLLYLLINQS
+67 FLIYLLINHS

-83 LGIGAVLVFILLTLW
+83 LGIGAILVFIFLTLW
-98 DSKIIYRQRLI
+98 DSQIIYRQHLI

-181 PEVIHSRQQAVEELC
+181 PEVIHSRQQAAEELC
-196 TGPKWCQHFRAAG
+196 AEPEWCQHFRAAG

-217 DAVVLKSGSAES
+217 DAVILKSGPTES
-229 PFFSKGSTVRLILWI
+229 PFFSKHSTVRLILWI

-259 PLPISIS
+259 PLPFSIS
-266 LSLSL
+266 LVLSL
-271 LQLLVLALYIKKI
+271 LQLSALALYIKKI
-284 NTYHQRLNL
+284 NAYHQRLNL

-316 FLQKIRHSLFTP
+316 YLQKIRHSLFTP
-328 ESNSLQALTQLQRI
+328 ESNSLQALTQLHRI

-356 VLNGLYLK
+356 ILNGLYLK

-370 RLDRWRKAY
+370 RLDHWRKKY

-394 ALVSMANYRFNHP
+394 ALISMANYRFNHP
-407 AYCLPVISQDQ
+407 AYCLPVICQDR
-418 LLYTEEIGHPLLKS
+418 LLDTEEIGHPLLKS

-438 NFSIRSLHQIAIIT
+438 DFSIRLHQIAIVT

-478 VCSRCFAFQPMT
+478 VCSRYFAFQPMT

-495 RTTDNLAKDTS
+495 RTTDSLSKDTS

-518 VTIAQQEDK
+518 VNIAQQEDK

-552 KKILSYPISGLV
+552 KRILSYPISGLV

-588 IVHSGN
+588 IVHSGS

>member
-1 MRAQKYK
+1 
-8 FLTTFSI
+8 
-15 YPFIFVQSKLPKMK
+15 MK
-29 PVDYYQEQIE
+29 PDEYYQKQID
-39 HYAARLKQ
+39 HYTARLKQ
-47 IKKRRNLVT
+47 IKKRRNLIT

-67 FLLYLLINQS
+67 FLIYLLINHS

-83 LGIGAVLVFILLTLW
+83 LGIGAILVFIFLTLW
-98 DSKIIYRQRLI
+98 DSQIIYRQHLI

-181 PEVIHSRQQAVEELC
+181 PEVIHSRQQAAEELC
-196 TGPKWCQHFRAAG
+196 AEPEWCQHFRAAG

-217 DAVVLKSGSAES
+217 DAVILKSGPTES
-229 PFFSKGSTVRLILWI
+229 PFFSKHSTVRLILWI

-259 PLPISIS
+259 PLPFSIS
-266 LSLSL
+266 LVLSL
-271 LQLLVLALYIKKI
+271 LQLSALALYIKKI
-284 NTYHQRLNL
+284 NAYHQRLNL

-316 FLQKIRHSLFTP
+316 YLQKIRHSLFTP
-328 ESNSLQALTQLQRI
+328 ESNSLQALTQLHRI

-356 VLNGLYLK
+356 ILNGLYLK

-370 RLDRWRKAY
+370 RLDHWRKKY

-394 ALVSMANYRFNHP
+394 ALISMANYRFNHP
-407 AYCLPVISQDQ
+407 AYCLPVICQDR
-418 LLYTEEIGHPLLKS
+418 LLDTEEIGNPLLKS

-438 NFSIRSLHQIAIIT
+438 DFSIRSLHQIAIVT

-478 VCSRCFAFQPMT
+478 VCSRYFAFQPMT

-495 RTTDNLAKDTS
+495 RTTDSLSKDTS

-518 VTIAQQEDK
+518 VNIAQQEDK

-552 KKILSYPISGLV
+552 KRILSYPISGLV

-588 IVHSGN
+588 IVHSGS

>member
-1 MRAQKYK
+1 
-8 FLTTFSI
+8 
-15 YPFIFVQSKLPKMK
+15 MK
-29 PVDYYQEQIE
+29 PDEYYQKQID
-39 HYAARLKQ
+39 HYTARLKQ
-47 IKKRRNLVT
+47 IKKRRNLIT

-67 FLLYLLINQS
+67 FLIYLLINHS

-83 LGIGAVLVFILLTLW
+83 LGIGAILVFIFLTLW
-98 DSKIIYRQRLI
+98 DSQIIYRQHLI

-181 PEVIHSRQQAVEELC
+181 PEVIHSRQQAAEELC
-196 TGPKWCQHFRAAG
+196 AEPEWCQHFRAAG

-217 DAVVLKSGSAES
+217 DAVILKSGPTES
-229 PFFSKGSTVRLILWI
+229 PFFSKHSTVRLILWI

-259 PLPISIS
+259 PLPFSIS
-266 LSLSL
+266 LVLSL
-271 LQLLVLALYIKKI
+271 LQLSALALYIKKI
-284 NTYHQRLNL
+284 NAYHQRLNL

-316 FLQKIRHSLFTP
+316 YLQKIRHSLFKP
-328 ESNSLQALTQLQRI
+328 ESNTLQALTQLHRI

-356 VLNGLYLK
+356 ILNGLYLK

-370 RLDRWRKAY
+370 RLDHWRKKY

-394 ALVSMANYRFNHP
+394 ALISMANYRFNHP
-407 AYCLPVISQDQ
+407 AYCLPVICQDR
-418 LLYTEEIGHPLLKS
+418 LLDTEEIGHPLLKS

-438 NFSIRSLHQIAIIT
+438 DFSIRSLHQIAIVT

-478 VCSRCFAFQPMT
+478 VCSRYFAFQPMT

-495 RTTDNLAKDTS
+495 RTTDSLSKDTS

-518 VTIAQQEDK
+518 VNIAQQEDK

-552 KKILSYPISGLV
+552 KRILSYPISGLV

-588 IVHSGN
+588 IVHSGS

>member
-1 MRAQKYK
+1 
-8 FLTTFSI
+8 
-15 YPFIFVQSKLPKMK
+15 MK
-29 PVDYYQEQIE
+29 PDEYYQKQID
-39 HYAARLKQ
+39 HYTARLKQ
-47 IKKRRNLVT
+47 IKKRRNLIT

-67 FLLYLLINQS
+67 FLIYLLINHS

-83 LGIGAVLVFILLTLW
+83 LGIGAILVFIFLTLW
-98 DSKIIYRQRLI
+98 DSQIIYRQHLI

-181 PEVIHSRQQAVEELC
+181 PEVIHSRQQAAEELC
-196 TGPKWCQHFRAAG
+196 AEPEWCQHFRAAG

-217 DAVVLKSGSAES
+217 DAVILKSGPTES
-229 PFFSKGSTVRLILWI
+229 PFFSKHSTVRLILWI

-259 PLPISIS
+259 PLPFSIS
-266 LSLSL
+266 LVLSL
-271 LQLLVLALYIKKI
+271 LQLSALALYIKKI
-284 NTYHQRLNL
+284 NAYHQRLNL

-316 FLQKIRHSLFTP
+316 YLQKIRHSLFTP
-328 ESNSLQALTQLQRI
+328 ESNSLQALTQLHRI

-356 VLNGLYLK
+356 ILYGIYLK

-370 RLDRWRKAY
+370 RLVHWRKKY

-394 ALVSMANYRFNHP
+394 ALISMANYRFNHP
-407 AYCLPVISQDQ
+407 AYCLPVICQDR
-418 LLYTEEIGHPLLKS
+418 LLDTEEIGHPLLKS

-438 NFSIRSLHQIAIIT
+438 DFSIRSLHQIAIVT

-478 VCSRCFAFQPMT
+478 VCSRYFAFQPMT

-495 RTTDNLAKDTS
+495 RTTDSLSKDTS

-518 VTIAQQEDK
+518 VNIAQQEDK

-552 KKILSYPISGLV
+552 KRILSYPISGLV

-588 IVHSGN
+588 IVHSGS

-600 KLHPGISSNM
+600 KLHLGISSNM

>member
-1 MRAQKYK
+1 
-8 FLTTFSI
+8 
-15 YPFIFVQSKLPKMK
+15 MK
-29 PVDYYQEQIE
+29 PDEYYQKQID
-39 HYAARLKQ
+39 HYTARLKQ
-47 IKKRRNLVT
+47 IKKRRNLIT

-67 FLLYLLINQS
+67 FLIYLLINHS

-83 LGIGAVLVFILLTLW
+83 LGIGAILVFIFLTLCA
-98 DSKIIYRQRLI
+98 SQIIYRQHLI

-181 PEVIHSRQQAVEELC
+181 PEVIHSRQQAAEELC
-196 TGPKWCQHFRAAG
+196 AEPEWCQHFRAAG

-217 DAVVLKSGSAES
+217 DAVILKSGPTES
-229 PFFSKGSTVRLILWI
+229 PFFSKHSTVRLILWI

-259 PLPISIS
+259 PLPFSIS
-266 LSLSL
+266 LVLSL
-271 LQLLVLALYIKKI
+271 LQLSALALYIKKI
-284 NTYHQRLNL
+284 NAYHQRLNL

-316 FLQKIRHSLFTP
+316 YLQKIRHSLFTP
-328 ESNSLQALTQLQRI
+328 ESNSLQALTQLHRI

-356 VLNGLYLK
+356 ILNGLYLK

-370 RLDRWRKAY
+370 RLDHWRKKY

-394 ALVSMANYRFNHP
+394 ALISMANYRFNHP
-407 AYCLPVISQDQ
+407 AYCLPVICQDR
-418 LLYTEEIGHPLLKS
+418 LLDTEEIGHPLLKS

-438 NFSIRSLHQIAIIT
+438 DFSIRSLHQIAIVT

-478 VCSRCFAFQPMT
+478 VCSRYFAFQPMT

-495 RTTDNLAKDTS
+495 RTTDSLSKDTS

-518 VTIAQQEDK
+518 VNIAQQEDK

-552 KKILSYPISGLV
+552 KRILSYPISGLV

-588 IVHSGN
+588 IVHSGS

>member
-1 MRAQKYK
+1 
-8 FLTTFSI
+8 
-15 YPFIFVQSKLPKMK
+15 MK
-29 PVDYYQEQIE
+29 PDEYYQKQID
-39 HYAARLKQ
+39 HYTARLKQ
-47 IKKRRNLVT
+47 IKKRRNLIT

-67 FLLYLLINQS
+67 FLIYLLINHS

-83 LGIGAVLVFILLTLW
+83 LGIGAILVFIFLTLW
-98 DSKIIYRQRLI
+98 DSQIIYRQHLI

-181 PEVIHSRQQAVEELC
+181 PEVIHSRQQAAEELC
-196 TGPKWCQHFRAAG
+196 AEPEWCQHFRAAG
-209 ALHPTQAL
+209 ALHPPQAL
-217 DAVVLKSGSAES
+217 DAVILKSGPTES
-229 PFFSKGSTVRLILWI
+229 PFFSKHSTVRLILWI

-259 PLPISIS
+259 PLPFSIS
-266 LSLSL
+266 LVLSL
-271 LQLLVLALYIKKI
+271 LQLSALALYIKKI
-284 NTYHQRLNL
+284 NAYHQRLNL

-316 FLQKIRHSLFTP
+316 YLQKIRHSLFTP
-328 ESNSLQALTQLQRI
+328 ESNSLQALTQLHRI

-356 VLNGLYLK
+356 ILNGLYLK

-370 RLDRWRKAY
+370 RLDHWRKKY

-394 ALVSMANYRFNHP
+394 ALISMANYRFNHP
-407 AYCLPVISQDQ
+407 AYCLPVICQDR
-418 LLYTEEIGHPLLKS
+418 LLDTEEIGHPLLKS

-438 NFSIRSLHQIAIIT
+438 DFSIRSLHQIAIVT

-478 VCSRCFAFQPMT
+478 VCSRYFAFQPMT

-495 RTTDNLAKDTS
+495 RTTDSLSKDTS

-518 VTIAQQEDK
+518 VNIAQQEDK

-552 KKILSYPISGLV
+552 KRILSYPISGLV

-588 IVHSGN
+588 IVHSGS

>member
-1 MRAQKYK
+1 
-8 FLTTFSI
+8 
-15 YPFIFVQSKLPKMK
+15 MK
-29 PVDYYQEQIE
+29 PDEYYQKQID
-39 HYAARLKQ
+39 HYTARLKQ
-47 IKKRRNLVT
+47 IKKRRNLIT
-56 LAKLLTFGYMI
+56 LPKLLTFGYMI
-67 FLLYLLINQS
+67 FLIYLLINHS

-83 LGIGAVLVFILLTLW
+83 LGIGAILVFIFLTLW
-98 DSKIIYRQRLI
+98 DSQIIYRQHLI

-181 PEVIHSRQQAVEELC
+181 PEVIHSRQQAAEELC
-196 TGPKWCQHFRAAG
+196 AEPEWCQHFSAAG

-217 DAVVLKSGSAES
+217 DAVILKSGPTES
-229 PFFSKGSTVRLILWI
+229 PFFSKHSTVRLILWI

-259 PLPISIS
+259 PLPFSIS
-266 LSLSL
+266 LVLSL
-271 LQLLVLALYIKKI
+271 LQLSALALYIKKI
-284 NTYHQRLNL
+284 NAYHQRLNL

-316 FLQKIRHSLFTP
+316 YLQKIRHSLFTP
-328 ESNSLQALTQLQRI
+328 ESNSLQALTQLHRI

-356 VLNGLYLK
+356 ILNGLYLK

-370 RLDRWRKAY
+370 RLDHWRKKY

-394 ALVSMANYRFNHP
+394 ALISMANYRFNHP
-407 AYCLPVISQDQ
+407 AYCLPVICQDR
-418 LLYTEEIGHPLLKS
+418 LLDTEEIGHPLLKS

-438 NFSIRSLHQIAIIT
+438 DFSICSLHQIAIVT

-478 VCSRCFAFQPMT
+478 VCSRYFAFQPMT

-495 RTTDNLAKDTS
+495 RTTDSLSKDTS

-518 VTIAQQEDK
+518 VNIAQQEDK

-552 KKILSYPISGLV
+552 KRILSYPISGLV

-588 IVHSGN
+588 IVHSGS

>member
-1 MRAQKYK
+1 
-8 FLTTFSI
+8 
-15 YPFIFVQSKLPKMK
+15 MK
-29 PVDYYQEQIE
+29 PDEYYQKQID
-39 HYAARLKQ
+39 HYTARLKQ
-47 IKKRRNLVT
+47 IKKRRNLIT

-67 FLLYLLINQS
+67 FLIYLLINHS

-83 LGIGAVLVFILLTLW
+83 LGIGAILVFIFLTLW
-98 DSKIIYRQRLI
+98 DSQIIYRQHLI

-181 PEVIHSRQQAVEELC
+181 PEVIHSRQQAAEELC
-196 TGPKWCQHFRAAG
+196 AEPEWCQHFRAAG

-217 DAVVLKSGSAES
+217 DAVILKSGPTES
-229 PFFSKGSTVRLILWI
+229 PFFSKHSTVRLILWI

-259 PLPISIS
+259 PLPFSIS
-266 LSLSL
+266 LVLSL
-271 LQLLVLALYIKKI
+271 LQLSALALYIKKI
-284 NTYHQRLNL
+284 NAYHQRLNL

-316 FLQKIRHSLFTP
+316 YLQKIRHSLFTP
-328 ESNSLQALTQLQRI
+328 ESNSLQALTQLHRI

-356 VLNGLYLK
+356 ILNGLYLK

-370 RLDRWRKAY
+370 RLDHWRKKY

-394 ALVSMANYRFNHP
+394 ALISMANYRFNHP
-407 AYCLPVISQDQ
+407 AYCLPVICQDR
-418 LLYTEEIGHPLLKS
+418 LLDTEEIGHPLLKS

-438 NFSIRSLHQIAIIT
+438 DFSIRSLHQIAIVT

-478 VCSRCFAFQPMT
+478 VCSRYFAFQPMT

-495 RTTDNLAKDTS
+495 RTTDSLSKDTS

-518 VTIAQQEDK
+518 VNIAQQEDK

-552 KKILSYPISGLV
+552 KRILSYPISGLV

-588 IVHSGN
+588 IVHSGS

-600 KLHPGISSNM
+600 KLHPGIISNM

>member
-1 MRAQKYK
+1 
-8 FLTTFSI
+8 
-15 YPFIFVQSKLPKMK
+15 MK
-29 PVDYYQEQIE
+29 PDEYYQKQID
-39 HYAARLKQ
+39 HYTARLKQ
-47 IKKRRNLVT
+47 IKKRRNLIT

-67 FLLYLLINQS
+67 FLIYLLINHS

-83 LGIGAVLVFILLTLW
+83 LGIGAILVFIFLTLW
-98 DSKIIYRQRLI
+98 DSQIIYRQHLI

-133 ERFNDPAHPYA
+133 KRFNDPAHPYA

-181 PEVIHSRQQAVEELC
+181 PEVIHSRQQAAEELC
-196 TGPKWCQHFRAAG
+196 AEPEWCQHFRAAG

-217 DAVVLKSGSAES
+217 DAVILKSGPTES
-229 PFFSKGSTVRLILWI
+229 PFFSKHSTVRLILWI

-259 PLPISIS
+259 PLPFSIS
-266 LSLSL
+266 LVLSL
-271 LQLLVLALYIKKI
+271 LQLSALALYIKKI
-284 NTYHQRLNL
+284 NAYHQRLNL

-316 FLQKIRHSLFTP
+316 YLQKIRHSLFTP
-328 ESNSLQALTQLQRI
+328 ESNSLQALTQLHRI

-356 VLNGLYLK
+356 ILNGLYLK

-370 RLDRWRKAY
+370 RLDHWRKKY

-394 ALVSMANYRFNHP
+394 ALISMANYRFNHP
-407 AYCLPVISQDQ
+407 AYCLPVICQDR
-418 LLYTEEIGHPLLKS
+418 LLDTEEIGHPLLKS

-438 NFSIRSLHQIAIIT
+438 DFSIRSLHQIAIVT

-478 VCSRCFAFQPMT
+478 VCSRYFAFQPMT

-495 RTTDNLAKDTS
+495 RTTDSLSKDTS

-518 VTIAQQEDK
+518 VNIAQQEDK

-552 KKILSYPISGLV
+552 KRILSYPISGLV

-588 IVHSGN
+588 IVHSGS

>member
-1 MRAQKYK
+1 
-8 FLTTFSI
+8 
-15 YPFIFVQSKLPKMK
+15 MK
-29 PVDYYQEQIE
+29 PDEYYQKQID
-39 HYAARLKQ
+39 HYTARLKQ
-47 IKKRRNLVT
+47 IKKRRNLIT

-67 FLLYLLINQS
+67 FLIYLLINHS

-83 LGIGAVLVFILLTLW
+83 LGIGAILVFILLTLW
-98 DSKIIYRQRLI
+98 DSQIIYRQHLI

-181 PEVIHSRQQAVEELC
+181 PEVIHSRQQAAEELC
-196 TGPKWCQHFRAAG
+196 AEPEWCQHFRAAG

-217 DAVVLKSGSAES
+217 DAVILKSGPTES
-229 PFFSKGSTVRLILWI
+229 PFFSKHSTVRLILWI

-259 PLPISIS
+259 PLPFSIS
-266 LSLSL
+266 LVLSL
-271 LQLLVLALYIKKI
+271 LQLSALALYIKKI
-284 NTYHQRLNL
+284 NAYHQRLNL

-316 FLQKIRHSLFTP
+316 YLQKIRHSLFTP
-328 ESNSLQALTQLQRI
+328 ESNSLQALTQLHRI

-356 VLNGLYLK
+356 ILNGLYLK

-370 RLDRWRKAY
+370 RLDHWRKKY

-394 ALVSMANYRFNHP
+394 ALISMANYRFNHP
-407 AYCLPVISQDQ
+407 AYCLPVICQDR
-418 LLYTEEIGHPLLKS
+418 LLDTEEIGHPLLKS

-438 NFSIRSLHQIAIIT
+438 DFSIRSLHQIAIVT

-478 VCSRCFAFQPMT
+478 VCSRYFAFQPMT

-495 RTTDNLAKDTS
+495 RTTDSLSKDTS

-518 VTIAQQEDK
+518 VNIAQQEDK

-552 KKILSYPISGLV
+552 KRILSYPISGLV

-588 IVHSGN
+588 IVHSGS

>member
-1 MRAQKYK
+1 
-8 FLTTFSI
+8 
-15 YPFIFVQSKLPKMK
+15 MK
-29 PVDYYQEQIE
+29 PDEYYQKQID
-39 HYAARLKQ
+39 HYTARLKQ
-47 IKKRRNLVT
+47 IKKRRNLIT

-67 FLLYLLINQS
+67 FLIYLLINHS

-83 LGIGAVLVFILLTLW
+83 LGIGAILVFIFLTLW
-98 DSKIIYRQRLI
+98 DSQIIYRQHLI

-181 PEVIHSRQQAVEELC
+181 PEVIHSRQQAAEELC
-196 TGPKWCQHFRAAG
+196 AEPEWCQHFRAAG

-217 DAVVLKSGSAES
+217 DAVILKSGPTES
-229 PFFSKGSTVRLILWI
+229 PFFSKHSTVRLILWI

-259 PLPISIS
+259 PLPFSIS
-266 LSLSL
+266 LVLSL
-271 LQLLVLALYIKKI
+271 LQLSALALYIKKI
-284 NTYHQRLNL
+284 NAYHQRLNL

-316 FLQKIRHSLFTP
+316 YLQKIRHSLFTP
-328 ESNSLQALTQLQRI
+328 ESNSLQALTQLHRI

-356 VLNGLYLK
+356 ILNGLYLK

-370 RLDRWRKAY
+370 RLDHWRKKY

-394 ALVSMANYRFNHP
+394 ALISMANYRCNHP
-407 AYCLPVISQDQ
+407 AYCLPVICQDR
-418 LLYTEEIGHPLLKS
+418 LLDTEEIGHPLLKS

-438 NFSIRSLHQIAIIT
+438 DFSIRSLHQIAIVT

-478 VCSRCFAFQPMT
+478 VCSRYFAFQPMT

-495 RTTDNLAKDTS
+495 RTTDSLSKDTS

-518 VTIAQQEDK
+518 VNIAQQEDK

-552 KKILSYPISGLV
+552 KRILSYPISGLV

-588 IVHSGN
+588 IVHSGS

>member
-1 MRAQKYK
+1 
-8 FLTTFSI
+8 
-15 YPFIFVQSKLPKMK
+15 MK
-29 PVDYYQEQIE
+29 PDEYYQKQID
-39 HYAARLKQ
+39 HYTARLKQ
-47 IKKRRNLVT
+47 IKKRRNLIT

-67 FLLYLLINQS
+67 FLIYLLINHS

-83 LGIGAVLVFILLTLW
+83 LGIGAILVFIFLTLW
-98 DSKIIYRQRLI
+98 DSQIIYRQHLI

-181 PEVIHSRQQAVEELC
+181 PEVIHSRQQAAEELC
-196 TGPKWCQHFRAAG
+196 AEPEWCQHFRAAG

-217 DAVVLKSGSAES
+217 DAVILKSGPTES
-229 PFFSKGSTVRLILWI
+229 PFFSKHSTVRLILWI

-259 PLPISIS
+259 PLPFSIS
-266 LSLSL
+266 LVLSL
-271 LQLLVLALYIKKI
+271 LQLSALALYIKKI
-284 NTYHQRLNL
+284 NAYHQRLNL

-316 FLQKIRHSLFTP
+316 YLQKIRHSLFTP
-328 ESNSLQALTQLQRI
+328 ESNSLQALTQLHRI

-356 VLNGLYLK
+356 ILNGLYLK

-370 RLDRWRKAY
+370 RLDHWRKKY

-394 ALVSMANYRFNHP
+394 ALISMANYRFNHP
-407 AYCLPVISQDQ
+407 AYCLPVICQDR
-418 LLYTEEIGHPLLKS
+418 LLDTEEIGHPLLKS

-438 NFSIRSLHQIAIIT
+438 DFSIRSLRQIAIVT

-478 VCSRCFAFQPMT
+478 VCSRYFAFQPMT

-495 RTTDNLAKDTS
+495 RTTDSLSKDTS

-518 VTIAQQEDK
+518 VNIAQQEDK

-552 KKILSYPISGLV
+552 KRILSYPISGLV

-588 IVHSGN
+588 IVHSGS